1 MCRLRACSVGEA
13 KVGWSNVGS
22 VQFTMGGNYHCTLYI
37 IYCTMYSELAATIDS
52 EFII

>member
-13 KVGWSNVGS
+13 TVGWSNVSS
-22 VQFTMGGNYHCTLYI
+22 VQFTMSDNYHCTLYI
-37 IYCTMYSELAATIDS
+37 IYCTVNSELAVTIDS